1 MVCGG
6 SRVIDRYAHCPVKV
20 FITSRPCCRVAG
32 NSDGFQMNI
41 TGMGGILSACGT
53 TEIFRSFHENLCIL
67 FQYLMHLI
75 MLDTADF

>member
-1 MVCGG
+1 MRAVW
-6 SRVIDRYAHCPVKV
+6 RVTH
-20 FITSRPCCRVAG
+20 
-32 NSDGFQMNI
+32 GFQMNI
-41 TGMGGILSACGT
+41 TGMGGILSARGT